1 MTDPAFKPDPPVARR
16 AVFFIPGFDPFG
28 PRRYRELYRKQAAAQ
43 AAASGYEI
51 AVKGTPRDGEY
62 SWTITA
68 DIDGQRTESGM
79 TVLRWNDL
87 VRGAMGRT
95 VWDSY
100 REMLSTVW
108 LYVSSGAFR
117 ALWRLRPVPM
127 LIALYPPIIMALYV
141 VIATWLAWE
150 LGEWIGGLPGLA
162 LGLVLF
168 VGLVILSRR
177 RDRWLK
183 VYYLMSDYAFTAQDR
198 GATPAELAA
207 RLDTYAGR
215 DARAL
220 GEGVDEVHL
229 DGHRTR
235 ARLAVQPNARE
246 PEERAFDNAEL
257 YDYFRITGGPETL
270 RSRFGAR
277 GSTASRIETVLSPHR
292 DI

>member
-1 MTDPAFKPDPPVARR
+1 MTDPAFQPDPPVARR

-28 PRRYRELYRKQAAAQ
+28 PRRYRELYRKQAAVQ

-51 AVKGTPRDGEY
+51 AVKGTPGDGEY

-68 DIDGQRTESGM
+68 DIDGQRTESVM

-127 LIALYPPIIMALYV
+127 LIALYPPIIMLLYV

-150 LGEWIGGLPGLA
+150 LGEWIGGLPGL
-162 LGLVLF
+162 GGGGGG
-168 VGLVILSRR
+168 VGGGGG
-177 RDRWLK
+177 
-183 VYYLMSDYAFTAQDR
+183 
-198 GATPAELAA
+198 GAP
-207 RLDTYAGR
+207 
-215 DARAL
+215 
-220 GEGVDEVHL
+220 
-229 DGHRTR
+229 R
-235 ARLAVQPNARE
+235 ARPGLTDTTLNT
-246 PEERAFDNAEL
+246 DNTKKA
-257 YDYFRITGGPETL
+257 
-270 RSRFGAR
+270 
-277 GSTASRIETVLSPHR
+277 
-292 DI
+292 